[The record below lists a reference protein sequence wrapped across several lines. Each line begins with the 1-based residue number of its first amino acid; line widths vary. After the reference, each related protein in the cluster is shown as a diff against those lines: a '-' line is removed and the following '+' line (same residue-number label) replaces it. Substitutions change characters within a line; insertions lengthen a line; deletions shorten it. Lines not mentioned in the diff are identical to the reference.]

1 MRIVQWILMILGW
14 WSAGFLLSSKI
25 VHCRPIIVMPTT
37 EPRAAVFD
45 PCPKPSYKV
54 WVGSLVAVVAGGA
67 WLYVLAGLKGGV
79 PVAPYLTSVV
89 MSAILGAAV
98 ARILCPKPA

>member
-14 WSAGFLLSSKI
+14 WSAGLLLSSKI
-25 VHCRPIIVMPTT
+25 VHCRPVFMMPP
-37 EPRAAVFD
+37 ENREAVVN
-45 PCPKPSYKV
+45 PCPKLNYKIIT
-54 WVGSLVAVVAGGA
+54 GSIVAVVAGGA

-79 PVAPYLTSVV
+79 PIAPYLTSVF
-89 MSAILGAAV
+89 MGAILGAAV